1 MDWQKIEIL
10 VEKYFEGNTTIEEE
24 KVLKNYFSSNEVAD
38 SLKQYQPLFSYLQIA
53 KNEAAPTKFDVKPR
67 ILFKKWISIAAVF
80 VFIAVLTTVLNL
92 KTNES
97 QDLGT
102 FNDPEIAYAETMKA
116 LELLATNVN
125 HGMESVYYINEY
137 QQSKNLIFKN

>member
-10 VEKYFEGNTTIEEE
+10 VEKYFEGSTSVEEE
-24 KVLKNYFSSNEVAD
+24 GVLKNYFSSNEVAD

-53 KNEAAPTKFDVKPR
+53 KNETAPKKSDVKPR
-67 ILFKKWISIAAVF
+67 IQFKKWISIAAVF

>member
-1 MDWQKIEIL
+1 MDWQKIEQL
-10 VEKYFEGNTTIEEE
+10 VDKYFEGNTTIEEE

-53 KNEAAPTKFDVKPR
+53 KNETAPTKFDVKPR
-67 ILFKKWISIAAVF
+67 IQFKKWISIAAVF

>member
-1 MDWQKIEIL
+1 MDWQKIELL

-24 KVLKNYFSSNEVAD
+24 KVLKNYFSSSEVND
-38 SLKQYQPLFSYLQIA
+38 SLKQYQPLFSYLQVA
-53 KNEAAPTKFDVKPR
+53 KNETVTIKSDVKPK
-67 ILFKKWISIAAVF
+67 IQFKKWISIAAVF

>member
-1 MDWQKIEIL
+1 MDWQKIELL

-24 KVLKNYFSSNEVAD
+24 KVLKNYFSSSEVND
-38 SLKQYQPLFSYLQIA
+38 SLKQYQPLFNYLQVA
-53 KNEAAPTKFDVKPR
+53 KNETVTTKSDVKPK
-67 ILFKKWISIAAVF
+67 IQFKKWISIAAVF